1 MANYGIIIAD
11 DGNGGFYLLA
21 CNRGTT
27 TTTFTGGTNLLS
39 NTFTQTNAT
48 GALATAAGFL
58 NTTNMTGVASS
69 DDFKRIVRDPLLAA
83 VKAGELCN
91 NDRAFNG

>member
-1 MANYGIIIAD
+1 MANYGILIAD

-27 TTTFTGGTNLLS
+27 TTSFSGGTDLLT
-39 NTFTQTNAT
+39 NTFTQTSAT
-48 GALATAAGFL
+48 GALATASGFL

-69 DDFKRIVRDPLLAA
+69 DSFKRSVRDPLLAA
-83 VKAGELCN
+83 VKAGELCA